1 MCRQPKTSNFIEKAA
16 FTVVDFH
23 PRMLFSM
30 DFFFLGGGGGG
41 GGQGALVNT
50 GVKPPF
56 CKISWLKLQKLLNLR
71 WPSET
76 ES

>member
-1 MCRQPKTSNFIEKAA
+1 MILVLKSPYKIKFSSNMYLIQNLQEVF
-16 FTVVDFH
+16 
-23 PRMLFSM
+23 
-30 DFFFLGGGGGG
+30 
-41 GGQGALVNT
+41 ALVNT